1 VYLTGGFCKHETF
14 SLDRTH
20 IKVAL
25 FFLLQ
30 NISILV
36 VLLYSWRISVN
47 IKKYSSLEDVYYGE
61 FSICLVSLFVKER
74 LAVARRGRK
83 ILNGCFARSL
93 LRFYL
98 TNTAKTNCFLSGCCE
113 RTDLNFSLEI
123 YHIVICTLRRRFR
136 SEASRSRSGHL
147 SVRPGLSPDEPN

>member
-20 IKVAL
+20 IKVVL

-83 ILNGCFARSL
+83 SL
-93 LRFYL
+93 EWLLCKKFV
-98 TNTAKTNCFLSGCCE
+98 AFLFDQHRQDELFPFGVLCYK
-113 RTDLNFSLEI
+113 RADLNFSLEI
-123 YHIVICTLRRRFR
+123 YHERRGRYCNLY
-136 SEASRSRSGHL
+136 SSSSA
-147 SVRPGLSPDEPN
+147 V